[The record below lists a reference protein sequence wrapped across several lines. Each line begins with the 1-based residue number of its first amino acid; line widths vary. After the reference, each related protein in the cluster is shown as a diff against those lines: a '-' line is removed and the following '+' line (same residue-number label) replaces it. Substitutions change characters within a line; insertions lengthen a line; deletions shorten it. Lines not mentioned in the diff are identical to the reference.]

1 MLHNIVSINKHPHF
15 ASETISD
22 DQLANSATEMHQKE
36 LLLNS
41 DTNALALTSDQTKT
55 KRKISKANSQMN
67 SKNNEAASS
76 SKKSKTNK
84 SGSSHAV
91 QL

>member
-1 MLHNIVSINKHPHF
+1 
-15 ASETISD
+15 
-22 DQLANSATEMHQKE
+22 MHQKE

-55 KRKISKANSQMN
+55 KRKISKTNSQMN

-84 SGSSHAV
+84 SGSSNAV